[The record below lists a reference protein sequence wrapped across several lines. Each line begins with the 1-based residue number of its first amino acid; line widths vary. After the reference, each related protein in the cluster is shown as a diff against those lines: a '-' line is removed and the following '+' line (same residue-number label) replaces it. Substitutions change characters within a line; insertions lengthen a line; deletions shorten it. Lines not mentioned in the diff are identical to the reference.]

1 MGLARVEARR
11 MRAAWSQMTR
21 AVYDDLAS
29 HYEAAIRPLDRWF
42 LERWRA
48 EALGQLPADSCI
60 LEVGAGTG
68 LNFRFY
74 PRGAHGVA
82 SELSCEMLKIAR
94 RKQKPAG
101 MNLVQSEAENLPFK
115 ANSFQAA
122 FATLVFCSVI
132 SPAAAF
138 AELRRVI
145 KPGGTIVLLEHV
157 RPAGLLGPLFD
168 LISFFTTKLFAD
180 HFNRRTAETARA
192 AGLEVLRV
200 EKRLLGIF
208 NLIVCRV

>member
-1 MGLARVEARR
+1 
-11 MRAAWSQMTR
+11 MTR

-29 HYEAAIRPLDRWF
+29 HYDAAMRPLDRWF

-48 EALGQLPADSCI
+48 AALDRLPAEARI

-82 SELSCEMLKIAR
+82 SELSCEMLKIAAG
-94 RKQKPAG
+94 KPRPG
-101 MNLVQSEAENLPFK
+101 GLNLVQNNAELLPFK
-115 ANSFQAA
+115 DATFEAA

-132 SPAAAF
+132 SPPAAF
-138 AELRRVI
+138 AELRRVV

-157 RPAGLLGPLFD
+157 RPPGLLGPIFD
-168 LISFFTTKLFAD
+168 LLSFFTIKLFAD

-192 AGLEVLRV
+192 AGLEVLQV
-200 EKRLLGIF
+200 EPRFFGIF